1 MHRDIWKTR
10 PTVKI
15 APAEWY
21 ATANRDEMLSTLL
34 GSCVAACL
42 YDRDK
47 GIFGMNHFMLSNPR
61 YARNISFTQTEAGR
75 YGIQSMELLINDM
88 MKLGARRKALRA
100 KVFGGGSI
108 ITNPVQGDNFSCVGQ
123 VNSRFIIDFC
133 KLESIPLDSSD
144 LGGVQ
149 GRVIYFDCRDQAV
162 YLRKIRN
169 SRMLAKRD
177 HDAWQSAI
185 YRHQHEETAMDIWL

>member
-1 MHRDIWKTR
+1 MHREIWKSR

-21 ATANRDEMLSTLL
+21 ATDNRDEMLSTLL

-61 YARNISFTQTEAGR
+61 YSKDIPFAMTEAGR

-100 KVFGGGSI
+100 KAFGGGSI
-108 ITNPVQGDNFSCVGQ
+108 ITNPVPGDNFNCVGH
-123 VNSRFIIDFC
+123 VNSRFIVEFC
-133 KLESIPLDSSD
+133 KLESIPLDASD
-144 LGGVQ
+144 LGGAQ

-162 YLRKIRN
+162 YLRKIQN
-169 SRMLAKRD
+169 SRMLARRD
-177 HDAWQSAI
+177 HTAWQSAI
-185 YRHQHEETAMDIWL
+185 NRHEREETVMDIWL